1 MGRDGVPV
9 ELVVNV
15 GRLPAA
21 SGCFNLADETHNN
34 EPVWLGT
41 FGKRLFSAKGRWYV
55 GNVDTMSKDS
65 GWIRSAPH
73 GGTHAPHSV
82 EGAWEAFEKVGM
94 PWRADAS
101 IDVALRQHVSASA
114 LMRDSPPLT
123 DDTGSLWEGETV
135 SVVRDILRGGKA
147 PVGSKGAGGGSGSVG
162 GGGGSGGAGGKGIGA
177 ADDVLRPT
185 PFRPPLPPAAAAA
198 ATPAA
203 TATAAPGAAQSDS
216 LRAENAELRTAL
228 ERLQKERRDAP
239 RAGAAG
245 GGGGGDESAHLRAE
259 LDRARSERQL
269 LSAQVAQMAEAS
281 AAAERAFQL
290 ATAELTSANASRDTL
305 ADDLRAKDAVVSSLT
320 GELQRATGKLSSVE
334 RELESLSRIS
344 QRQQQHS
351 AGSSVFA
358 ADQVARL
365 RQWAYDVLES

>member
-73 GGTHAPHSV
+73 GGTHPPHSV

-147 PVGSKGAGGGSGSVG
+147 PVGSKGAGGGGGGASG
-162 GGGGSGGAGGKGIGA
+162 GGGGGGGGAGGKGIGA

-185 PFRPPLPPAAAAA
+185 PFRPPLPPAAAA
-198 ATPAA
+198 
-203 TATAAPGAAQSDS
+203 TATSAAPGAAQGDS

-228 ERLQKERRDAP
+228 ERLQRERRDAP
-239 RAGAAG
+239 RVGVAG
-245 GGGGGDESAHLRAE
+245 GGSDEAAHLQAE
-259 LDRARSERQL
+259 LERARSERQL
-269 LSAQVAQMAEAS
+269 LLAQVAQMAEAS

-320 GELQRATGKLSSVE
+320 GELQRAAGKLSSVE

-344 QRQQQHS
+344 QRQQHS

-358 ADQVARL
+358 ADQVTRL
-365 RQWAYDVLES
+365 RQWAYEVLES